1 MSPVTM
7 LRNPGLDG
15 TKAQDQVIRKKL
27 WRPVQTK
34 LEPLRRNHH
43 RQRWGEIEILSTF
56 FFPLGSKENI
66 NMTGKNIFL

>member
-1 MSPVTM
+1 MLLTILQCTGQPLTSPVTM

-15 TKAQDQVIRKKL
+15 PKAQDQVIRKKL

-43 RQRWGEIEILSTF
+43 RQRQGE
-56 FFPLGSKENI
+56 K
-66 NMTGKNIFL
+66 